1 MKRFLKKYLFIIGGI
16 ILFTGGALVSDAI
29 KKFSA
34 KDVQTAQK
42 FISVNFSEMEADSML
57 DLLALHKEN
66 FDVMRT
72 FPLSNSIPP
81 AFIFNPIPIG
91 KKIDLSK
98 RFCVMSD
105 YDSTILPADINELA
119 YFSIGQLAHLIKT
132 KKITSEKLTAF
143 FLDRLKKHSPALNC
157 VITYTDELALLQAKQ
172 ADKEISAGIY
182 RGVLHGIPY
191 GIKDMFATKNYPTS
205 FGTPPFR
212 DQLINEDATVVK
224 KLQDAGAVLIA
235 KLSLGELAMDDIWFG
250 GQTRNPWDTIKGSS
264 GSSAGPAAAVA
275 AGLVPFAIGSETW
288 GSIVSPAT
296 ACGVTG
302 LRPTFGRVSRSGAM
316 ALSWTM
322 DKIGPLCRNVED
334 CAMVLNA
341 IAGID
346 PKDPVMIDVPFNYD
360 PIIDLTK
367 LKIGF
372 FPDDFAKDT
381 SINKPYNMASLE
393 YLKNMGVELIPL
405 KLPDLPVNDMSLLLE
420 CEVAAAFEE
429 LTLTNRD
436 DEMVQQNK
444 NRWPNY
450 FRAAHF
456 IPATEYIRANRLRYL
471 LIQEMDRMMS
481 RVDLCIA
488 PSLAGDNLLITNLT
502 GHPSIVIPN
511 GFINESSPTSIVF
524 IGQLYEEGKLLSVAK
539 KYQDKTAFHLI
550 HPPLFK

>member
-29 KKFSA
+29 KKFSV

-66 FDVMRT
+66 FDAMRT

-250 GQTRNPWDTIKGSS
+250 GQTRNPWDTSKGSS
-264 GSSAGPAAAVA
+264 GSSAGPAAALA

-296 ACGVTG
+296 VCGVTG

-420 CEVAAAFEE
+420 CEVAAAFDE